1 MARRKKPSAKVRAA
15 RRRAAL
21 KGWRTRRKT
30 ARTRSLAAKK
40 GHETRRRREA
50 AKVPKRK
57 GVSLVDERHPQGRFA
72 FLAKDQRPDIADV
85 RAGRRPDALI
95 SANVTFAYTDSRTGE
110 TRDESRVIHFEAGEN
125 EDEFFDNYHDAVR
138 EELDDVIDETES
150 ETGGQYERF
159 SVLVS
164 RLA

>member
-1 MARRKKPSAKVRAA
+1 M
-15 RRRAAL
+15 
-21 KGWRTRRKT
+21 
-30 ARTRSLAAKK
+30 
-40 GHETRRRREA
+40 
-50 AKVPKRK
+50 
-57 GVSLVDERHPQGRFA
+57 DERHPQGRFA

-110 TRDESRVIHFEAGEN
+110 MRDESRVIHFEAGEN